1 MTVVSRSQSRLRIAT
16 HSGGVVH
23 GWAPRVHGSGE
34 AGRAAQESA
43 RGQERPHP
51 QGTPRHSPAGWHI
64 PLVWPRQWRRA
75 GQPLATRIP
84 EATRADRPVE
94 EATRGPADNRSE
106 RLHNPRPGRE
116 ARRTAGRSPE
126 TDTLIPH
133 HRTKTPVSL
142 GGKKAF
148 LVSAS
153 LDGGKLPILE
163 TVEDGFAAAIETP
176 GEHALT
182 LDLEVPVTSHG
193 AKPELGFEI
202 GLPRAAITTLLLE
215 PPDPAIKR
223 VNLTTRTSDPTQP
236 MRPPEPRRVPA
247 LDVKQFA
254 SRPGQ
259 ETGTHSGRWNW
270 SRLHGSRPASS
281 ALPADRV
288 QSAELDLAVLLT
300 EGAVETTARIKLHG
314 PAREWKVVAPAIAT
328 LSVNRAVGVTDIGPA
343 QAPTVTKPA
352 SAAKPV
358 WTIVFPAGS
367 TPS

>member
-1 MTVVSRSQSRLRIAT
+1 MSTLLRSISKCRSRR
-16 HSGGVVH
+16 
-23 GWAPRVHGSGE
+23 
-34 AGRAAQESA
+34 GR
-43 RGQERPHP
+43 
-51 QGTPRHSPAGWHI
+51 
-64 PLVWPRQWRRA
+64 
-75 GQPLATRIP
+75 
-84 EATRADRPVE
+84 
-94 EATRGPADNRSE
+94 
-106 RLHNPRPGRE
+106 
-116 ARRTAGRSPE
+116 
-126 TDTLIPH
+126 
-133 HRTKTPVSL
+133 
-142 GGKKAF
+142 
-148 LVSAS
+148 
-153 LDGGKLPILE
+153 
-163 TVEDGFAAAIETP
+163 
-176 GEHALT
+176 
-182 LDLEVPVTSHG
+182 

-223 VNLTTRTSDPTQP
+223 VNLTTRHVGPNP
-236 MRPPEPRRVPA
+236 ANAPPEPRRVPA

-259 ETGTHSGRWNW
+259 ETGYAPRAGGTGR
-270 SRLHGSRPASS
+270 GYMGAARPHRRC
-281 ALPADRV
+281 PADRV

-367 TPS
+367 TPADWVVTAIVPQDRPKADDPSTADRSRSARSRSST